1 MAKAYKLFRLKD
13 GKLYPLYVLASQET
27 PMHTWLP
34 AESGILTENGK
45 VKSKLGNLCYRP
57 GWHLND
63 LCPYVQHIGIKGPSG
78 KIEYMNPD
86 HVWCEVSYSDEINYQ
101 DIANENG
108 RNKKGI
114 IIKKNAYLKEIPVNG
129 FYRYK
134 TSPQMFGEW
143 IIAGA
148 IKVERI
154 LTDAEVEALCKP
166 YGLVPL
172 PRYVEQERA
181 S

>member
-1 MAKAYKLFRLKD
+1 MGKAYKLFRMKD
-13 GKLYPLYVLASQET
+13 GKLYPLFVLAAKET
-27 PMHTWLP
+27 PMGVWLS
-34 AESGILTENGK
+34 AESGILTEAGK
-45 VKSKLGNLCYRP
+45 VKSKLGDLCYRP

-63 LCPYVQHIGIKGPSG
+63 LCPYVQHIGVKGLSG
-78 KIEYMNPD
+78 RIEYMNPD

-101 DIANENG
+101 DIADENG
-108 RNKKGI
+108 KNKKGI
-114 IIKKNAYLKEIPVNG
+114 VIKKNAYLKKIPVNG

-154 LTDAEVEALCKP
+154 LTDEEVEELCKP

-172 PRYVEQERA
+172 PRFQKGA
-181 S
+181 

>member
-1 MAKAYKLFRLKD
+1 MEKAYKLFRKK
-13 GKLYPLYVLASQET
+13 GNKLYPLFVLATKEI
-27 PMHTWLP
+27 PMHTWIP
-34 AESGILTENGK
+34 AESGVLTTSGK

-86 HVWCEVSYSDEINYQ
+86 YVWCEVSYSDTINYQ
-101 DIANENG
+101 KKADEKGKNKNG
-108 RNKKGI
+108 Q
-114 IIKKNAYLKEIPVNG
+114 IIKRNAYLKEIPVNG

-134 TSPQMFGEW
+134 TNPQMFGEW

-148 IKVERI
+148 IRIERI
-154 LTDAEVEALCKP
+154 LSDEEVVELCKP
-166 YGLVPL
+166 YGLVPM
-172 PRYVEQERA
+172 PRYKKVN
-181 S
+181 